1 MRRMLDPKELGGGTA
16 NKLYK
21 HTINCWSSTY
31 GSIYLTIYNTSIEQ
45 INSSAKIKTVIKS
58 LGKVIATGY
67 IIKNESVYNVYL
79 TKYLSNDDN
88 AVAVGYRIDTTSG
101 STKVPTTSMALDYHF
116 TTIEDDVKEVR

>member
-1 MRRMLDPKELGGGTA
+1 MRRMLDPKEAGGTA